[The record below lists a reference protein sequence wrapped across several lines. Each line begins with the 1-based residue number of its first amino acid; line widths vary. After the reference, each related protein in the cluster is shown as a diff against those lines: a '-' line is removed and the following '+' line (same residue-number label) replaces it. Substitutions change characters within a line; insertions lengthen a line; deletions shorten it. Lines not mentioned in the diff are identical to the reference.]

1 MMITGVVVMVFVVLP
16 QVRLGSD
23 VEANECRRNDQE
35 EDRQRAENQFAG
47 RHASVIAKDLAAATR
62 LDGSMVVVL
71 PSEKGSVLC

>member
-1 MMITGVVVMVFVVLP
+1 MMITGVVVMVLVVLP

-35 EDRQRAENQFAG
+35 DDRQRAENQFTG
-47 RHASVIAKDLAAATR
+47 RHAGVIAKDLAATTR